1 MSNKRE
7 HPNKAEALKYAA
19 AHHVGYMKAMRDM
32 DRDIDKTFIEVLKWK
47 LKEEK
52 EK

>member
-1 MSNKRE
+1 MILTIIT
-7 HPNKAEALKYAA
+7 ALVLIAGFAA